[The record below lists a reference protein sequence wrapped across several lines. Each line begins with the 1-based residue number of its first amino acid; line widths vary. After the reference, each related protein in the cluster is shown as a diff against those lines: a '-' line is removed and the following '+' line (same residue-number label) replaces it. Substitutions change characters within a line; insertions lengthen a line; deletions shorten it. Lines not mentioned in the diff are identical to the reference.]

1 MQEIII
7 FDEVVDLLQTKT
19 FKLDFYQKFD
29 LLSDIPLEKQL
40 HFNDFL
46 NSITSHIDFNDVM
59 QIKKDAKQ
67 KKYVR
72 VRGKNIKNQ
81 SYIREKRLANYKL
94 KEIFYEVVSLLSLC
108 QQELTDRLD
117 KKGEDF
123 IHREFLPDELKEVSD
138 QFLVNYN
145 LLQEVDQEILIK
157 ALESTD
163 VRREVRQA
171 ILIKN

>member
-7 FDEVVDLLQTKT
+7 FNEVVDLLQTKT

-29 LLSDIPLEKQL
+29 LLSDTPVEKQI

-72 VRGKNIKNQ
+72 VKGENIKSH

-94 KEIFYEVVSLLSLC
+94 KEIFYEVVRLLSLC
-108 QQELTDRLD
+108 QQELTDRLN
-117 KKGEDF
+117 KIREDF
-123 IHREFLPDELKEVSD
+123 VHREFLPDNLGGITE
-138 QFLVNYN
+138 QFLINYN

-163 VRREVRQA
+163 VSREVRQT
-171 ILIKN
+171 ILLAN

>member
-1 MQEIII
+1 MQEIIL
-7 FDEVVDLLQTKT
+7 FNEVVDLLQTKT

-29 LLSDIPLEKQL
+29 LLSDTPVEKQI

-46 NSITSHIDFNDVM
+46 NSITSHIDFNDVI

-72 VRGKNIKNQ
+72 VRGENIRNH

-94 KEIFYEVVSLLSLC
+94 KEIFYEVVRLLSLC

-117 KKGEDF
+117 KIREDLV
-123 IHREFLPDELKEVSD
+123 HREFLPDKLGGITE
-138 QFLVNYN
+138 QFLINYN
-145 LLQEVDQEILIK
+145 LLQEVDQEILVK

-163 VRREVRQA
+163 VSREVRQA
-171 ILIKN
+171 ILIAD